1 MSRPRGTRTRR
12 SRVPL
17 RLLLALVALVL
28 VGTFGALVRSAAEGG
43 PSLLSHLDPHRE
55 WAVAGD
61 ADATVDD
68 VVEVGV
74 PVAAVAS
81 GSHTLVSWRAEPD
94 DDEGANQAVWRLYDG
109 RGGHVAEGRL
119 GLVSEQG
126 AIPDLFAVPD
136 GFLLRTYTDGSLRHI
151 ASDGTVTRVPTSSSR
166 LPAQP
171 GDVLLTL
178 WNDAG
183 LLAYHPADR
192 TAHRL
197 PALPVRNPQGLTLD
211 AGGTVWV
218 LEEWTRTEARI
229 SSSPGGGGPW
239 TQTTIPLPRRGSPM
253 GIGVAGDRVVV
264 PVGTMARGSGFPTLR
279 SLWSRHVGA
288 PSRAGWARVPTSG
301 LHLAPTLEAGV
312 TGISSEGRA
321 ARIVLSD
328 ERGGV
333 FVEQDGGFRRA
344 GRPSGAQD
352 TSVRVSGTTMFL
364 TGSHDHRLYRS
375 DDAGRTW
382 HTVAR

>member
-1 MSRPRGTRTRR
+1 MSRPHGTPVRR

-17 RLLLALVALVL
+17 RLLLALVALVV
-28 VGTFGALVRSAAEGG
+28 VGTSGALVRSATGGG
-43 PSLLSHLDPHRE
+43 PTLLSRLDPHRE

-61 ADATVDD
+61 ADASVDD
-68 VVEVGV
+68 VVGVGV
-74 PVAAVAS
+74 PVAAVAR
-81 GSHTLVSWRAEPD
+81 GSRTLVSWRAEPD

-126 AIPDLFAVPD
+126 AIPDLFVVPD

-151 ASDGTVTRVPTSSSR
+151 TPDGTVARVPTSSRR

-171 GDVLLTL
+171 GDVLLKL

-211 AGGTVWV
+211 ARGTLWV

-239 TQTTIPLPRRGSPM
+239 TRTTVPLPRRGSPM
-253 GIGVAGDRVVV
+253 AIGVAGDRVVV
-264 PVGTMARGSGFPTLR
+264 PVGTMARGAGFPTLR
-279 SLWSRHVGA
+279 SVWTHPVEA
-288 PSRAGWARVPTSG
+288 PSRAGWAHVPTSG
-301 LHLAPTLEAGV
+301 LHLASTLEAGIA
-312 TGISSEGRA
+312 GLGPEGGA
-321 ARIVLSD
+321 AQMVLSD

-344 GRPSGAQD
+344 DLPSGAVD

-364 TGSHDHRLYRS
+364 TGSRDHRLYRS

-382 HTVAR
+382 RTVAR